1 MNRPVNRR
9 VDKRLIVVWLG
20 LSAITLVQ
28 LALGSRGERGVLT
41 PNAAAT
47 SSAIVIALIKVR
59 VIIREFMGV
68 RHAPVL
74 LCRLTD
80 LWVVV
85 TGVSLLGSYFV
96 GMALSTE

>member
-1 MNRPVNRR
+1 MNR
-9 VDKRLIVVWLG
+9 RLTFVWLA
-20 LSAITLVQ
+20 LSVITLTQ
-28 LALGSRGERGVLT
+28 LALGSLSDQSART
-41 PNAAAT
+41 PNALVTA
-47 SSAIVIALIKVR
+47 SVIVIALIKVR
-59 VIIREFMGV
+59 VIIREFMDV

-96 GMALSTE
+96 GMALSAG